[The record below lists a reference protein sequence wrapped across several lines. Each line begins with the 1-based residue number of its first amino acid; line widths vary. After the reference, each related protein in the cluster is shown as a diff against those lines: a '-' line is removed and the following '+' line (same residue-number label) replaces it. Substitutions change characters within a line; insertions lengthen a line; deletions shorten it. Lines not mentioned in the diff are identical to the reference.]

1 MRRCISLSIPIS
13 LPACL
18 YLSLSSLRRCLFLLL
33 YRERKRGRDRDCDS
47 VLFYLF
53 MHYVSLSAYPCVALF
68 LSVPISVSVALTV
81 GLVSPSPC
89 TDRGAK
95 IGLWRCQRGLSR
107 ACRSPFWEC
116 KKHNNANR
124 LLSRDCFYQ
133 LHQLRTVARSL
144 TASATSILI
153 HAFITSRIDY
163 CCSLYAGFPSV
174 RLGFLNRFM
183 RSAAAFV
190 GRISKLGHVSK

>member
-1 MRRCISLSIPIS
+1 M
-13 LPACL
+13 
-18 YLSLSSLRRCLFLLL
+18 LSLIRVVAAYRWGSSRKALHVLHRHGPNKLPTGLGRVVMPPASNSQLR
-33 YRERKRGRDRDCDS
+33 KITGS
-47 VLFYLF
+47 
-53 MHYVSLSAYPCVALF
+53 
-68 LSVPISVSVALTV
+68 
-81 GLVSPSPC
+81 

-144 TASATSILI
+144 TASATSTLI
-153 HAFITSRIDY
+153 HAFITTRIDY
-163 CCSLYAGFPSV
+163 CCSLYAGFASV
-174 RLGFLNRFM
+174 RLRCLDRIL
-183 RSAAAFV
+183 RSAARFV
-190 GRISKLGHVSK
+190 GRIPKLGHVSK